1 MLLKRGPYGG
11 IPLAKR
17 VLIVAPSSLI
27 GNWENEFTRWLGRD
41 RLRLF
46 SVDQVSYFHVF
57 IYLICYRLNIKHVFL
72 FFKYII
78 EKKTLRVC

>member
-17 VLIVAPSSLI
+17 VLIVAPSSLV

-41 RLRLF
+41 KLRLF
-46 SVDQVSYFHVF
+46 SVDQVSFSY
-57 IYLICYRLNIKHVFL
+57 I
-72 FFKYII
+72 FKPN
-78 EKKTLRVC
+78 